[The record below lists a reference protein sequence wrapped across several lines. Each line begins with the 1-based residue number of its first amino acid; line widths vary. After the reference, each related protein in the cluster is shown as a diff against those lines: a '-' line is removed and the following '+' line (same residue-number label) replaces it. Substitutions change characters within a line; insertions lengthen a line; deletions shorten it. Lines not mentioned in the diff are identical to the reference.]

1 MTQPKMTLWQAVD
14 ALTRQIPFSK
24 TKIENLLSAQLTE
37 TDEGG
42 NDVFQFFKSSP
53 VKLSDGVVIENIDL
67 RIKRQGSHP
76 GFMVLRLGG
85 PCISLDMVR
94 SHYSNLEVTDI
105 PRGRSLEEST
115 THSTLLQW
123 GRLSFSFKERNPGC
137 LASVTFKPKQ
147 GE

>member
-14 ALTRQIPFSK
+14 VLPRQIPFSK
-24 TKIENLLSAQLTE
+24 AKIENLLSAQLTE

-76 GFMVLRLGG
+76 GFMVLRVSG

-94 SHYSNLEVTDI
+94 SHYGNLEVTDV
-105 PRGRSLEEST
+105 PRGHSLEEST
-115 THSTLLQW
+115 THATTLPW

-147 GE
+147 EE